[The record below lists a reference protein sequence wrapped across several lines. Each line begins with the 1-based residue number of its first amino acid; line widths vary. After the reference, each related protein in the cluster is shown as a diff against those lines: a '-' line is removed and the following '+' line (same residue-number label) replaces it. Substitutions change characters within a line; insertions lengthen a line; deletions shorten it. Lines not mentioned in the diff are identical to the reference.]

1 VATFPQES
9 PFAGLTVPSDV
20 RVARQV
26 LAEPDLDLGGKIWAR
41 LTDGTPLVTG
51 ERRGDGWTVLVH
63 TTANADWSNLAL
75 SGLFVE
81 MLERLVEL
89 SQGVATAATAET
101 LPPLLSLDGFGRLGA
116 PPAYAGPLATDAD
129 SNVPGATLPPGYYG
143 YENARQGFSLADG
156 IAPPTP
162 FVAPAGFVP
171 LPYAATAELA
181 LLPWLLAVALL
192 LLAID
197 GSIGLA
203 LRGLLLPPR
212 RAATARLA
220 SLAVMLLV
228 AAPALSQ
235 EAAAPASEMSDEAI
249 IEAVSVTRLAT
260 IATGDN
266 EVDAAAMAGLQGLT
280 LILHQRTAAELGTPV
295 AVHPDRDELAFYPI
309 LYWPVTDGQPPL
321 DETGRNRVN
330 EFLRN
335 GGMLVFDLRDPGV
348 SGLGIGALQAM
359 TAGLDIPPLTPL
371 PAEHVLARTFYLLR
385 EFPGRWSGG
394 TVWVERAEGR
404 LNDGV
409 ASVIVGSNDWAGAWA
424 IDELGRPMF
433 PVVPGGERQREFAF
447 RFGVNLAMYAL
458 TGNYK
463 SDQVHIPSILERLG
477 Q

>member
-1 VATFPQES
+1 
-9 PFAGLTVPSDV
+9 
-20 RVARQV
+20 
-26 LAEPDLDLGGKIWAR
+26 
-41 LTDGTPLVTG
+41 
-51 ERRGDGWTVLVH
+51 
-63 TTANADWSNLAL
+63 
-75 SGLFVE
+75 
-81 MLERLVEL
+81 
-89 SQGVATAATAET
+89 
-101 LPPLLSLDGFGRLGA
+101 
-116 PPAYAGPLATDAD
+116 
-129 SNVPGATLPPGYYG
+129 
-143 YENARQGFSLADG
+143 
-156 IAPPTP
+156 
-162 FVAPAGFVP
+162 
-171 LPYAATAELA
+171 
-181 LLPWLLAVALL
+181 
-192 LLAID
+192 
-197 GSIGLA
+197 LA

-212 RAATARLA
+212 RAATAPLA
-220 SLAVMLLV
+220 SLVLILLV
-228 AAPALSQ
+228 AAEPALSQ
-235 EAAAPASEMSDEAI
+235 EATAPTSDMSDEAI
-249 IEAVSVTRLAT
+249 IEAVGVTRLAA
-260 IATGDN
+260 IATGDD

-321 DETGRNRVN
+321 DEAGRNRVN

-348 SGLGIGALQAM
+348 SGLGVGALQAM

-385 EFPGRWSGG
+385 EYPGRWTGG

-409 ASVIVGSNDWAGAWA
+409 ATVIVGSNDWAGAWA